1 MEVKEFDKK
10 KLSKK
15 NSELVK
21 GFFRE
26 FNQKED
32 KISDFK
38 LIFILQNGEYL
49 LMPYLDMDNHD
60 GMNEEYAHLVY
71 ILKALELIIEKFG
84 YKRERIIEEKIN
96 DFSAE
101 DLISVILNLN
111 IAFLYN
117 TSIYDIED
125 DYKDMNLYFGKPLNI
140 SERQNKAI
148 ASLRNSIEEEHF
160 KIGIMKLKNDNS
172 LQNYKQLNL
181 VDSGIIQFLFGED
194 IDMDINTLFK
204 ILDINDEPQR

>member
-1 MEVKEFDKK
+1 
-10 KLSKK
+10 
-15 NSELVK
+15 
-21 GFFRE
+21 
-26 FNQKED
+26 
-32 KISDFK
+32 
-38 LIFILQNGEYL
+38 
-49 LMPYLDMDNHD
+49 MPYLDMDNHD

-71 ILKALELIIEKFG
+71 ILKALELIIKKFG

-117 TSIYDIED
+117 TSIYNSED
-125 DYKDMNLYFGKPLNI
+125 DFKDMNLYFGKPLNI
-140 SERQNKAI
+140 SERQKKAI
-148 ASLRNSIEEEHF
+148 ASLRNSMEEEQF
-160 KIGIMKLKNDNS
+160 EFGIMKLKNDNS

-181 VDSGIIQFLFGED
+181 VDSGIIQFLFGDD
-194 IDMDINTLFK
+194 IDIDINTLFK